1 MIELGV
7 NIDHV
12 ATLRQARRGIDPDP
26 IWAAVEA
33 HLGGADG
40 ITVHL
45 REDRRHIQ
53 DLDVERL
60 RTHTQIKLNL
70 EMAATSE
77 MVSIACKVKPEMAM
91 LVPEGRQEITTEG
104 GLDIVGNR
112 AALKGVIE
120 TLRAHGITVS
130 AFVDAELDQIQAA
143 ADLGVQV
150 CEIHTG
156 PYAAVFHSQGRDAQ
170 APAVATEIAKIA
182 RAGQKIIDLGM
193 RFNAGHAL
201 NYFNVQPIA
210 ALSGVRELHIG
221 HAIVSRAVLVGVREA
236 VREMKRL
243 MREAQGHAQP

>member
-53 DLDVERL
+53 DDDVRKL
-60 RTHTQIKLNL
+60 RALTQIKLNL
-70 EMAATSE
+70 EMAATKE
-77 MVSIACKVKPEMAM
+77 MVGIACELKPEMAM

-104 GLDIVGNR
+104 GLDLIANR
-112 AALKGVIE
+112 KHLEGVIKK
-120 TLRAHGITVS
+120 LRSAGITVS
-130 AFVDAELDQIQAA
+130 AFVDADLKQIKAA

-150 CEIHTG
+150 CEVHTG

-170 APAVATEIAKIA
+170 APAVAKEIQKVAK
-182 RAGQKIIDLGM
+182 AGEKIISLGM

-210 ALSGVRELHIG
+210 ALPGVRELHIG
-221 HAIVSRAVLVGVREA
+221 HAIVSRSVLIGMREA

-243 MREAQGHAQP
+243 MREAQQ